1 MMTEFSSFSER
12 IVQEPSW
19 RDKLEALSKDPKI
32 KSAMR
37 A

>member
-19 RDKLEALSKDPKI
+19 RDKLEALSKDPRTKT
-32 KSAMR
+32 AMR